1 MNTYNIQKRA
11 KQLFLRS
18 SICSYFRRN
27 LPYNYVNYV
36 FERQIVNLF
45 IRIMREAYREG
56 YSQGYNDSKN
66 LNK

>member
-18 SICSYFRRN
+18 SIYNYLRRV
-27 LPYNYVNYV
+27 LPYHYVTT
-36 FERQIVNLF
+36 FKKQIVSLF

-56 YSQGYNDSKN
+56 YSQGYSDSKN